1 MSEKSFSCCEC
12 CAAGV
17 DADTHAWAGK
27 DWHEVDCDACNGYR
41 FSREEYLA
49 LIAAVERAAAEKAW
63 DECLKQMPFDLDWKI
78 QYGDLNPYRREE
90 A

>member
-1 MSEKSFSCCEC
+1 MSEYRYWRHR
-12 CAAGV
+12 AGPRHV
-17 DADTHAWAGK
+17 TTVSMMGTINAPQWEPVSVLTDA
-27 DWHEVDCDACNGYR
+27 E
-41 FSREEYLA
+41 LA
-49 LIAAVERAAAEKAW
+49 SVERAAAEKAW